1 MSGAKS
7 KEWVEAMKSEMN
19 SLKENDVW
27 DLVKLPK
34 GRKVIGCK
42 WIFKTKVDGD
52 GRIERYKAR
61 LVAQGYTQKFGID
74 YDQTFSPVVSFESI
88 RSIIAIAAKNGLK
101 LHQMDIKTAF
111 LNGELNEEIFIS
123 QPEGF
128 VAKGFEDYVCKLKR
142 SIYGLKQSARCWN
155 AELDK
160 KLKNMGFNQCK
171 SDPCIYIKETKEGY
185 CVIAVYVD
193 DLIVGGENEK
203 NITLTKKEISNKFE
217 VTDMG
222 PLHYFL
228 GVKVVQNP
236 KTSEIWIGQP
246 NFTNELLHKFQ
257 MAESKP
263 VDTPIDPGVKLSK
276 KLESEEEYDKVKYQS
291 AVGSL
296 LYLSTRTR
304 PDIAFAVGN
313 AARYCSQPSQTHW
326 SAVKRIL
333 RYLNGTT
340 ALGLLYQP
348 NDSRELCGYSDAD
361 WAGDSSDRKSTS
373 GYVFMMSGSA
383 VSWRSKKQ
391 SCVALS
397 TAEAEYMALSSATQ
411 EAMWMRQLFASLVN
425 EYKLSEPTTIYEDN
439 QSTICMAKNNQSH
452 GRSKHIDIKYHF
464 VREQVEQQ
472 SIKLIYCKSEEM
484 TADILTKGLL
494 NYQFKKL
501 RSKLGMSTQIQEEC

>member
-1 MSGAKS
+1 M
-7 KEWVEAMKSEMN
+7 
-19 SLKENDVW
+19 
-27 DLVKLPK
+27 
-34 GRKVIGCK
+34 
-42 WIFKTKVDGD
+42 
-52 GRIERYKAR
+52 
-61 LVAQGYTQKFGID
+61 
-74 YDQTFSPVVSFESI
+74 
-88 RSIIAIAAKNGLK
+88 
-101 LHQMDIKTAF
+101 
-111 LNGELNEEIFIS
+111 
-123 QPEGF
+123 
-128 VAKGFEDYVCKLKR
+128 
-142 SIYGLKQSARCWN
+142 
-155 AELDK
+155 
-160 KLKNMGFNQCK
+160 
-171 SDPCIYIKETKEGY
+171 
-185 CVIAVYVD
+185 
-193 DLIVGGENEK
+193 
-203 NITLTKKEISNKFE
+203 
-217 VTDMG
+217 
-222 PLHYFL
+222 
-228 GVKVVQNP
+228 
-236 KTSEIWIGQP
+236 
-246 NFTNELLHKFQ
+246 
-257 MAESKP
+257 
-263 VDTPIDPGVKLSK
+263 
-276 KLESEEEYDKVKYQS
+276 
-291 AVGSL
+291 
-296 LYLSTRTR
+296 STRTR

-340 ALGLLYQP
+340 ALGLLYRP

-411 EAMWMRQLFASLVN
+411 EGMWMRQLFASLVN